1 MGGADLL
8 RLGDRPI
15 RAGDHGVRCGWRA
28 YACAFVVAK
37 SLTRSLAR
45 AEDLRAQTFL
55 VIRERRKWD
64 HTLSPFKSH
73 VITTVRYQH
82 LDMCRARARRAGL
95 HVPLRDDAER
105 DDGKELTAFE
115 RLIDGAED
123 EVGWRLARHY
133 LQLAREHALAHGRP
147 ARRGSDRLDVRQGVD
162 GRAAQAAALGI
173 SEEEVRVVRQRV
185 RPLHRQAFWRKDQ
198 GEVSWQSVQ
207 RKKRSKP

>member
-1 MGGADLL
+1 MGE
-8 RLGDRPI
+8 RI
-15 RAGDHGVRCGWRA
+15 YYGWAIDPTVGILESVWLEA
-28 YACAFVVAK
+28 YAYAFVVAK

-123 EVGWRLARHY
+123 EVSWRLARHY
-133 LQLAREHALAHGRP
+133 LQLAREHALATDDPLAVGLI
-147 ARRGSDRLDVRQGVD
+147 DLTCDEVD

-173 SEEEVRVVRQRV
+173 SEEEVRVVRQRI
-185 RPLHRQAFWRKDQ
+185 RRYIDKLLEKDQ